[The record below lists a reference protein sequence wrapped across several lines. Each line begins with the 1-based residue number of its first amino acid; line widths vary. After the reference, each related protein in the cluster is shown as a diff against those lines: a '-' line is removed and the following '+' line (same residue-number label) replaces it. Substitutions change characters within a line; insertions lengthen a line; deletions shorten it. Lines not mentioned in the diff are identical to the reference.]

1 MKKHYVAIVFLLT
14 AIGASAQVPYKNLKP
29 GQISGAEINHLKSTR
44 SPALN
49 SNTRD
54 IYEMYVDYSYVN
66 YDDVAY
72 LFNFS
77 SDYTGVDTALNY
89 SAVVLNNLVGYTDPV
104 DPANSLVD
112 WSVFGL
118 SDSFPSDVQITIDSI
133 YMIASHENN
142 SGEFNKIEA
151 QLVKTLGS
159 GAPSQ
164 SGTSVLWSYKDS
176 VDFGLSY
183 SNEWLG
189 GDAFVLAFGPGYT
202 LEPGQKAA
210 FNFIYRNPSKLDT
223 FAVVG
228 GCLDDGQG
236 GSISPSTYAT
246 SYMRY
251 PPFITSVYQCV
262 DIVYIDGAGNPV
274 GYFAAQNW
282 IDWFKV
288 TINTELTGIADNFD
302 NLNLTTIYPNPAV
315 DQTQILYGLHT
326 AEDVTIDLYDVAG
339 RFVANLYKG
348 NDAGGSYVRKVDLSN
363 VASGAY
369 MVSLKAGNG
378 SPVVS
383 KIIVSK

>member
-1 MKKHYVAIVFLLT
+1 MKKHYVAIIFLLT

-164 SGTSVLWSYKDS
+164 SGASVLWSYKDS
-176 VDFGLSY
+176 VDF
-183 SNEWLG
+183 
-189 GDAFVLAFGPGYT
+189 
-202 LEPGQKAA
+202 
-210 FNFIYRNPSKLDT
+210 
-223 FAVVG
+223 
-228 GCLDDGQG
+228 
-236 GSISPSTYAT
+236 
-246 SYMRY
+246 
-251 PPFITSVYQCV
+251 
-262 DIVYIDGAGNPV
+262 
-274 GYFAAQNW
+274 
-282 IDWFKV
+282 
-288 TINTELTGIADNFD
+288 
-302 NLNLTTIYPNPAV
+302 
-315 DQTQILYGLHT
+315 
-326 AEDVTIDLYDVAG
+326 
-339 RFVANLYKG
+339 
-348 NDAGGSYVRKVDLSN
+348 
-363 VASGAY
+363 
-369 MVSLKAGNG
+369 
-378 SPVVS
+378 
-383 KIIVSK
+383 